1 MEHFYFCTECMIG
14 RSREEIGMGGE
25 LWGGEG
31 GHHLGYKGSFLVV
44 GK

>member
-1 MEHFYFCTECMIG
+1 MIG

-31 GHHLGYKGSFLVV
+31 GHHWGYEGSFL
-44 GK
+44 GGGEIG